1 MLNYEFSFKY
11 YLINKGVYILDNF
24 FSNQFTESFKDAL
37 ECTAKAQANLF
48 ENMTQ
53 NFQETFSKS
62 SDIFDTFTNSN
73 RSDSK
78 QATDEKTSSQNQ
90 SESSHNQANPFE
102 SMNEYFSFIA
112 PTMGSFNTAL
122 SKWMVSLSQQPDLLD
137 SQKTLLEDL
146 GKLNLYLIERLE
158 GKEIAPIVEPTKKDY
173 RFSHDEWRTNP
184 YFDTIKQF
192 YLLFT
197 NWLQSTIELN
207 PNIDIKTKATVSFYI
222 RQLTEALSPSNFL
235 FSNPELLQKTFEN
248 KGKNICH
255 GIHTFVDQ
263 LQNSSVGNFT
273 VNPVNKDAYIL
284 GKTLATTEGTVVFR
298 NDIIELIYYK
308 PQTKT
313 VYEKPVLI
321 IPPFINKYYIM
332 DLCPDKSMVEM
343 LVKSGVSVFMISWVN
358 PDSDHRSVTFEDY
371 LQEGPLTALT
381 VIEEQ
386 FKFKSVHAVGYC
398 VGGTLLA
405 CLLSCLKKHKME
417 SKVSSAT
424 FLTSL
429 VDFKN
434 VGDIGVFIYEDQIK
448 AIEDRM
454 SKKGY
459 FHGQDMG
466 TMFDLLKPQQLI
478 WSSVLNYYLLG
489 KEPVTNEIMFWNGD
503 TTRIPEALHS
513 FYLRNFYL
521 ENKLAK
527 ANELSL
533 LDTPLNLADI
543 SCDVYCLA
551 TTDDHIVPWESA
563 FELTQHVKNV
573 EFVLSNYGHI
583 VGVIQPVKPNDKAFR
598 YHTNSKSYNTTEE
611 WLNTSRT
618 HSGSWWPHWNKWL
631 LGKLGKKVKPPVL
644 LKKHQICSAPGEY
657 VQIT

>member
-1 MLNYEFSFKY
+1 M
-11 YLINKGVYILDNF
+11 DNL
-24 FSNQFTESFKDAL
+24 FSNQFTDSFKNVF
-37 ECTAKAQANLF
+37 ECTSKAQKSF
-48 ENMTQ
+48 FDTMTQ
-53 NFQETFSKS
+53 TFEDGISKNTE
-62 SDIFDTFTNSN
+62 IFDSFTQESKKSN
-73 RSDSK
+73 
-78 QATDEKTSSQNQ
+78 TDTDDNNQ
-90 SESSHNQANPFE
+90 SKAKNPFD
-102 SMNEYFSFIA
+102 SVNDYVSFIT
-112 PTMGSFNTAL
+112 PTIGSFNTAI
-122 SKWMVSLSQQPDLLD
+122 SKWMLSLSQQPDLID

-146 GKLNLYLIERLE
+146 GKLNLYLIAKLE
-158 GKEIAPIVEPTKKDY
+158 GNDADPVIEPAKKDY
-173 RFSHDEWRTNP
+173 RFSHHDWDSNP
-184 YFDTIKQF
+184 YFDAIKQF

-197 NWLQSTIELN
+197 NWLHSTIELN
-207 PNIDIKTKATVSFYI
+207 PNIDVKTKATVSFYI

-235 FSNPELLQKTFEN
+235 FSNPEILHKTMEDN
-248 KGKNICH
+248 GKNLCN
-255 GIHTFVDQ
+255 GIHSFVDQ
-263 LQNSSVGNFT
+263 LKGSTLGNFT
-273 VNPVNKDAYIL
+273 VNPVDKDAYVL
-284 GKTLATTEGTVVFR
+284 GKTMATTDGSVVFR

-313 VYEKPVLI
+313 VYEKPILI

-332 DLCPDKSMVEM
+332 DLSPEKSMVEM
-343 LVKSGVSVFMISWVN
+343 LVKSGMSVFMISWVN
-358 PDSDHRSVTFEDY
+358 PDSTHRSLTFEDY

-386 FKFKSVHAVGYC
+386 FKYKSVHAVGYC

-405 CLLSCLKKHKME
+405 CLLSCLKKHKMQH
-417 SKVSSAT
+417 KVSSAT

-434 VGDIGVFIYEDQIK
+434 VGDIGVFIDEDQIS
-448 AIEDRM
+448 AIEERM

-478 WSSVLNYYLLG
+478 WNSVLNYYLLG

-513 FYLRNFYL
+513 FYLREFYL
-521 ENKLAK
+521 KNKLAES
-527 ANELSL
+527 NQLTL

-543 SCDVYCLA
+543 TCDVYCLA

-563 FELTQHVKNV
+563 FELTQHAKNV

-583 VGVIQPVKPNDKAFR
+583 VGVIQPVKPNQNVFR
-598 YHTNSKSYNTTEE
+598 FHTNTKSYKTTEE

-631 LGKLGKKVKPPVL
+631 QTKLGKKIKPTPL
-644 LKKHQICSAPGEY
+644 LKKYHLCQAPGDY
-657 VQIT
+657 VKVT